1 MEALCSLIY
10 IHFITVIIMGLPL
23 VFMETWVTAVTIT
36 MVTMV
41 TTGLMMHMEISS
53 MEITMVSH
61 LDIMVGWSMTTVIT
75 TVDITVTVT
84 ITMVI
89 EPDIVKKQQPDG
101 SPSGCCF

>member
-36 MVTMV
+36 MVT
-41 TTGLMMHMEISS
+41 TGLMGHMEISS
-53 MEITMVSH
+53 MEITMVSR
-61 LDIMVGWSMTTVIT
+61 L
-75 TVDITVTVT
+75 DITVVWNMAMVITSADITVMVT